1 MINQLIP
8 QEVCLKCRGCCR
20 FSEVNSVWAPCL
32 LDEEMQDLLDK
43 DIPPALISINR
54 RIRPIPDPGQERFT
68 PPLRAGVGFIC
79 PFLSPSDNKCKIY
92 ASRPLECQLY
102 PFLINLRNNKVYLT
116 IDLNC
121 PYVKENL
128 DTKEFKEYTQY
139 LSAFLNAP
147 EKLRVLKDNP
157 QIIQAYEEVL
167 DILELKI

>member
-1 MINQLIP
+1 MINQFIP

-20 FSEVNSVWAPCL
+20 FKDADSVWVPCL

-54 RIRPIPDPGQERFT
+54 RIRPIPDPAQD
-68 PPLRAGVGFIC
+68 GFIC
-79 PFLSPSDNKCKIY
+79 AFLSPSDNKCKIY
-92 ASRPLECQLY
+92 ESRPLECRLY
-102 PFLINLRNNKVYLT
+102 PFLINLRDNKVYLT

-128 DTKEFKEYTQY
+128 KTEKFKEYAEY
-139 LSAFLNAP
+139 LAAFLNAP
-147 EKLRVLKDNP
+147 KQVRVLKDNP